1 MKRHDRLSS
10 LKEFERSR
18 RLLEKK
24 NGPLAI
30 ACLSRFARLDVG
42 REERK
47 GLPEVILAEGK
58 LPRDVASI
66 TQAMVKR
73 TGRAII
79 SRSDGPQLRA
89 VRSAVGKGSKV
100 EYFSRS
106 RMITVKSRGYNP
118 RRSRG
123 RVGILTAGTS
133 DIPVAEEAEVIA
145 REMGCKTR
153 SFYDVGVAGIHR
165 LFEPVRDLLT
175 WGSDVILVVAGREGA
190 LPTVVAGIV
199 DVPIIG
205 VPTSR
210 GYGFGEKGLAALS
223 AMLQS
228 CSLGM
233 AVVNIDGG
241 VGAGSIAA
249 LIANRVGESRMGKE

>member
-1 MKRHDRLSS
+1 MSS
-10 LKEFERSR
+10 LTKFERTR

-24 NGPLAI
+24 DRLLAI
-30 ACLSRFARLDVG
+30 ASVSRFAKLDVG
-42 REERK
+42 REIRK

-58 LPRDVASI
+58 LASDVARIS
-66 TQAMVKR
+66 QAMVRR

-79 SRSDGPQLRA
+79 SRLDGPQVRA
-89 VRSAVGKGSKV
+89 VRSVMRNGSKV

-106 RMITVKSRGYNP
+106 RMMIVKSKNYNP
-118 RRSRG
+118 RRSGG
-123 RVGILTAGTS
+123 RVGVLTAGTS
-133 DIPVAEEAEVIA
+133 DLPVAEEAEVIA
-145 REMGCKTR
+145 REMGCETR

-165 LFEPVRDLLT
+165 LFQPVRDLLR
-175 WGSDVILVVAGREGA
+175 WDCDVILVVAGREGA

-199 DVPIIG
+199 DVPVIC

-210 GYGFGEKGLAALS
+210 SYGFGERGIASLA

-241 VGAGSIAA
+241 VGAGAVAA
-249 LIANRVGESRMGKE
+249 LIANRVGKYRMGRD

>member
-1 MKRHDRLSS
+1 MEKKDRL
-10 LKEFERSR
+10 
-18 RLLEKK
+18 
-24 NGPLAI
+24 LAI
-30 ACLSRFARLDVG
+30 ASVSRFAKLDVG
-42 REERK
+42 REIRK

-58 LPRDVASI
+58 LASDVARIS
-66 TQAMVKR
+66 QAMVRR

-79 SRSDGPQLRA
+79 SRLDGPQVRA
-89 VRSAVGKGSKV
+89 VRSVMRNGSKV

-106 RMITVKSRGYNP
+106 RMMIVKSKSYNP
-118 RRSRG
+118 RRSGG

-133 DIPVAEEAEVIA
+133 DLPVAEEAEVIA
-145 REMGCKTR
+145 REMGCETR

-165 LFEPVRDLLT
+165 LFQPVRDLLR
-175 WGSDVILVVAGREGA
+175 WDCDVILVVAGREGA

-199 DVPIIG
+199 DVPVIG

-210 GYGFGEKGLAALS
+210 SYGFGERGIASLA

-241 VGAGSIAA
+241 VGAGAVAA
-249 LIANRVGESRMGKE
+249 LIANRVGKYRMGRD

>member
-1 MKRHDRLSS
+1 MFEKRDG
-10 LKEFERSR
+10 
-18 RLLEKK
+18 LL
-24 NGPLAI
+24 AV
-30 ACLSRFARLDVG
+30 ASLSRLAKLDVG
-42 REERK
+42 REKRK

-58 LPRDVASI
+58 LARDVALIS
-66 TQAMVKR
+66 QAMVRR

-79 SRSDGPQLRA
+79 SRSDGFHVKA
-89 VRSAVGKGSKV
+89 VRSIMGKTSKV
-100 EYFSRS
+100 DYFSRS
-106 RMITVKSRGYNP
+106 RMIVVKSKAYKP
-118 RRSRG
+118 RRSGG

-133 DIPVAEEAEVIA
+133 DMPVAEEAEVIA
-145 REMGCKTR
+145 REMGCETR

-165 LFEPVRDLLT
+165 LFGPVRDLLK

-199 DVPIIG
+199 DVPVIG
-205 VPTSR
+205 VPTS
-210 GYGFGEKGLAALS
+210 GNYGFGEKGLAALA

-249 LIANRVGESRMGKE
+249 LIANRVGKYRMGKE

>member
-1 MKRHDRLSS
+1 MSK
-10 LKEFERSR
+10 FERSR

-24 NGPLAI
+24 ERMLAI
-30 ACLSRFARLDVG
+30 ESLSRFANLDVG
-42 REERK
+42 REKRK

-58 LPRDVASI
+58 FAREVAKIS
-66 TQAMVKR
+66 QAMVRR

-79 SRSDGPQLRA
+79 SRCDAAQVRSIRA
-89 VRSAVGKGSKV
+89 VLGKGSRL
-100 EYFSRS
+100 EYFPQSR
-106 RMITVKSRGYNP
+106 IVIVKSKGYKP
-118 RRSRG
+118 RRSGG
-123 RVGILTAGTS
+123 RVGMLTAGTS
-133 DIPVAEEAEVIA
+133 DMPVAEEAEVIA
-145 REMGCKTR
+145 REMGCEIR
-153 SFYDVGVAGIHR
+153 SFNDVGVAGIHR
-165 LFEPVRDLLT
+165 LFEPVRDLLK

-199 DVPIIG
+199 DVPVIG

-210 GYGFGEKGLAALS
+210 SYGFGEKGLAALA

-241 VGAGSIAA
+241 VGAGAVAA
-249 LIANRVGESRMGKE
+249 MIANRVGEYRMRRVSSGNGE

>member
-1 MKRHDRLSS
+1 M
-10 LKEFERSR
+10 
-18 RLLEKK
+18 
-24 NGPLAI
+24 LAI
-30 ACLSRFARLDVG
+30 ANLSRFAKLDVG
-42 REERK
+42 REKRK

-58 LPRDVASI
+58 LASDVAKISK
-66 TQAMVKR
+66 AMVKR

-79 SRSDGPQLRA
+79 SRCDSTQVRA
-89 VRSAVGKGSKV
+89 IRSALGKGSKV
-100 EYFSRS
+100 EYSPRS
-106 RMITVKSRGYNP
+106 RMMIVKSRSYKP
-118 RRSRG
+118 RRTG
-123 RVGILTAGTS
+123 GKVAILTAGTS

-145 REMGCKTR
+145 REMGCETK

-165 LFEPVRDLLT
+165 LFEPVRDLLK
-175 WGSDVILVVAGREGA
+175 WDCDVILVVAGREGA

-199 DVPIIG
+199 DVPVIG

-210 GYGFGEKGLAALS
+210 SYGFGSKGIASLA

-241 VGAGSIAA
+241 VGAGTVAA
-249 LIANRVGESRMGKE
+249 LIANRASKFRMTRGKHPRKE

>member
-1 MKRHDRLSS
+1 MSS
-10 LKEFERSR
+10 LEKFERSR
-18 RLLEKK
+18 KRFERKNRLF
-24 NGPLAI
+24 AI
-30 ACLSRFARLDVG
+30 ASLSRFAKLDIG
-42 REERK
+42 REKRK

-58 LPRDVASI
+58 LASDLAKI
-66 TQAMVKR
+66 AQAMLR
-73 TGRAII
+73 RSGRAII
-79 SRSDGPQLRA
+79 SRSSSYQVKA
-89 VRSAVGKGSKV
+89 VRSIIGKGSKV

-106 RMITVKSRGYNP
+106 RMIVVKSRSYKP
-118 RRSRG
+118 RRSGG

-145 REMGCKTR
+145 REMGCETR

-165 LFEPVRDLLT
+165 MFEPVRDLLK
-175 WGSDVILVVAGREGA
+175 WEADVILVVAGREGA

-199 DVPIIG
+199 DVPVIG

-210 GYGFGEKGLAALS
+210 SYGFGEKGLSALA

-241 VGAGSIAA
+241 VGAGELWACTWGI
-249 LIANRVGESRMGKE
+249 